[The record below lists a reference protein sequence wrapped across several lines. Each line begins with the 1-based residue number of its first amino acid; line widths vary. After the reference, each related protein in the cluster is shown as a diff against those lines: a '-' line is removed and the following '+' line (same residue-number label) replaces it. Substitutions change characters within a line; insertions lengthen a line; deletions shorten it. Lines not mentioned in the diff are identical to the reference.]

1 MSAAERRSPAMA
13 VAVAGGTRGIGR
25 ALARELVVRGHRVA
39 LLGRD
44 HDQLAR
50 SAADLV
56 ARSPGGFAVPTAE
69 IDLLRPATFGPALDA
84 ADAAFRRAGGGGVD
98 TVVLTAAEFG
108 TQEELEAD
116 LDRLHRLLAADFT
129 GSILFCEE
137 ARRRLLASAAA
148 TAGSDEVSG
157 GGSRDRRAGTLCVFA
172 SVAGDRARKPVAL
185 YGAAKAGLAH
195 YLAGVDL
202 RYAAA
207 GLRVLVVKPGFVR
220 TGMTQGLPE
229 PPFAADPEPVARR
242 VADALERGRAG
253 VLYAPPIWRLV
264 MAVIRRL
271 PRAVM
276 RRVRF

>member
-1 MSAAERRSPAMA
+1 MNIAL
-13 VAVAGGTRGIGR
+13 AGGTRGIGR
-25 ALARELVVRGHRVA
+25 ALARDLVTRGHRVA
-39 LLGRD
+39 LLGRGRE
-44 HDQLAR
+44 QLER
-50 SAADLV
+50 SAADLA
-56 ARSPGGFAVPTAE
+56 ARDAARNAVPTAE
-69 IDLLRPATFGPALDA
+69 LDLLRPETFGPALDSV
-84 ADAAFRRAGGGGVD
+84 DSAFRETGGSGID
-98 TVVLTAAEFG
+98 TVVLTAAEFA
-108 TQEELEAD
+108 TQDDLEAD

-137 ARRRLLASAAA
+137 ARRRLLAR
-148 TAGSDEVSG
+148 G
-157 GGSRDRRAGTLCVFA
+157 GGTLCVFG

-195 YLAGVDL
+195 YLDGLDL
-202 RYAAA
+202 RH
-207 GLRVLVVKPGFVR
+207 GSPGFRVLVVKPGFVR

-242 VADALERGRAG
+242 VADALERGRTG

-276 RRVRF
+276 RRARF

>member
-1 MSAAERRSPAMA
+1 LSATARRGSVRH
-13 VAVAGGTRGIGR
+13 VALAGGTRGMGR
-25 ALARELVVRGHRVA
+25 ALARELVARGHRVA

-44 HDQLAR
+44 PEGLQR
-50 SAADLV
+50 SAADLA
-56 ARSPGGFAVPTAE
+56 ARAPSPATVPTAE
-69 IDLLRPATFGPALDA
+69 LDLLRPDTFGPALDA
-84 ADAAFRRAGGGGVD
+84 ADAAFGEGGGGGLD
-98 TVVLTAAEFG
+98 TVVLTAAEFA
-108 TQEELEAD
+108 TQEGLEAD
-116 LDRLHRLLAADFT
+116 LDRLHRLLATDFT
-129 GSILFCEE
+129 NSILFCEE
-137 ARRRLLASAAA
+137 ARRRLVAR
-148 TAGSDEVSG
+148 G
-157 GGSRDRRAGTLCVFA
+157 GGTLCVFA

>member
-1 MSAAERRSPAMA
+1 MSAAARRGSPLH
-13 VAVAGGTRGIGR
+13 VALAGGTRGIGR
-25 ALARELVVRGHRVA
+25 ALARELVTRGHRVV

-44 HDQLAR
+44 AEQLQR
-50 SAADLV
+50 SAADLAARATLHAAV
-56 ARSPGGFAVPTAE
+56 ATAE
-69 IDLLRPATFGPALDA
+69 LDLLRPETFGPALDGA
-84 ADAAFRRAGGGGVD
+84 HAAFRDAGGSGPD
-98 TVVLTAAEFG
+98 TVVLTAATFA
-108 TQEELEAD
+108 TQDQLEAD
-116 LDRLHRLLAADFT
+116 LDRLRRLLETDFS

-137 ARRRLLASAAA
+137 ARRRLLAR
-148 TAGSDEVSG
+148 G
-157 GGSRDRRAGTLCVFA
+157 GGTLCVFA

-195 YLAGVDL
+195 YLDGLDL
-202 RYAAA
+202 RY
-207 GLRVLVVKPGFVR
+207 GSPSFRVLVVKPGFVR

>member
-1 MSAAERRSPAMA
+1 MA
-13 VAVAGGTRGIGR
+13 VAFAGGTRGIGR
-25 ALARELVVRGHRVA
+25 ALARELVGRGHRVA

-44 HDQLAR
+44 GEQLAR

-69 IDLLRPATFGPALDA
+69 LDLLRPETFGPALDA
-84 ADAAFRRAGGGGVD
+84 AEVGLRRAGAGGVD
-98 TVVLTAAEFG
+98 TVILTAAEFG

-137 ARRRLLASAAA
+137 ARRRLLARAA
-148 TAGSDEVSG
+148 TSG
-157 GGSRDRRAGTLCVFA
+157 GDAESGAGAGPRGLAGTLCVFA

-271 PRAVM
+271 PRGVM
-276 RRVRF
+276 RRARF